1 MIRLNK
7 NKNKL
12 LNDKIS
18 GKIKIFLESIIT
30 CKNF

>member
-7 NKNKL
+7 NINKL

-18 GKIKIFLESIIT
+18 GKIKIFLEIIIT